1 MTPPQHLWF
10 FSQASMLAMAIS
22 LGLEVEHLD
31 HPWKVVPLSL
41 ISFQLARMAGLRPK
55 RLAISSRLG
64 LSVQLIRCHARRAA
78 EAKPMSDRLSLS
90 QVAALMAYAA
100 TTAGGQ
106 LLFKTPALRGA
117 GDGPLAERI
126 AGFLLN
132 GYFFVALILY
142 AALTVL
148 WVWILSFT
156 PLSRAYPFLALAFA
170 LTPALGCSFLPN
182 RCRCG
187 RDHRADLVW
196 AFLHCGM
203 SDGVGGA
210 ASMGCHRCL
219 Q

>member
-1 MTPPQHLWF
+1 
-10 FSQASMLAMAIS
+10 
-22 LGLEVEHLD
+22 
-31 HPWKVVPLSL
+31 
-41 ISFQLARMAGLRPK
+41 
-55 RLAISSRLG
+55 
-64 LSVQLIRCHARRAA
+64 
-78 EAKPMSDRLSLS
+78 MSDRLSLS

-100 TTAGGQ
+100 TRAGGQ

-126 AGFLLN
+126 AGFLLK

-156 PLSRAYPFLALAFA
+156 QLSDF
-170 LTPALGCSFLPN
+170 
-182 RCRCG
+182 
-187 RDHRADLVW
+187 VW

-203 SDGVGGA
+203 SDGIAGA